1 MAFPDSTYRS
11 VSYVELFRQ
20 YGGKDD
26 RSICVDLYRRKKPC
40 STSTAASVKRHRTH
54 RLHVHRH
61 ALGGPER
68 LTMQFPQGMLLKMA
82 SFSSVEFPRA

>member
-11 VSYVELFRQ
+11 VPYAELFRH
-20 YGGKDD
+20 YGGKDG
-26 RSICVDLYRRKKPC
+26 RSICMDLYRGKKPC
-40 STSTAASVKRHRTH
+40 STSTAASVQLT
-54 RLHVHRH
+54 VAHRH

-68 LTMQFPQGMLLKMA
+68 LTMQFPLGMLLKMA